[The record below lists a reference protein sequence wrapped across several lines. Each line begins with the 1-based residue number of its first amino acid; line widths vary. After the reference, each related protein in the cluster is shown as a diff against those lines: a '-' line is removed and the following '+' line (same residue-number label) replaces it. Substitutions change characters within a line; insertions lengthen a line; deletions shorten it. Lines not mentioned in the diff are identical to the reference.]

1 MNFPLLASLSLS
13 KDLIESKTQ
22 DVEREREIISFASL
36 LNLSLHRRFFFF
48 FFFSVPHRFAI
59 RFRIK
64 RTFPY
69 VLSLSVRFDL
79 IRSMCLR
86 DSRDE
91 LVLITIRVEAIDLLK
106 ICGSWLHFECQSSRI
121 DRFWFDYNVFLMVES
136 EGRSSQSCT
145 RHFSWLICVSHSLL
159 NYMILMHVARL
170 RLVFC
175 WRTIHF
181 DIHLLFVVIYVC
193 LKQLAAKG
201 DHISFATDFLK
212 GV

>member
-1 MNFPLLASLSLS
+1 MSDFGSLSLIFCVLDALRCLNYSLYFIFIYLPLFINLLNFPLLASLSIPLSLS

-36 LNLSLHRRFFFF
+36 LNLSLHRRIFFF
-48 FFFSVPHRFAI
+48 FFFSAPHRFAI

-121 DRFWFDYNVFLMVES
+121 DRF
-136 EGRSSQSCT
+136 
-145 RHFSWLICVSHSLL
+145 
-159 NYMILMHVARL
+159 
-170 RLVFC
+170 
-175 WRTIHF
+175 
-181 DIHLLFVVIYVC
+181 
-193 LKQLAAKG
+193 
-201 DHISFATDFLK
+201 
-212 GV
+212 